1 MTVEVRPYDPERD
14 REALWKHKRAF
25 ERELGSETGGA
36 DKQAAYEDKLTTE
49 YRDRYL
55 AWVERCLTDEPRAV
69 TVATVGDDPA
79 GYVFVLP
86 DSLAL
91 IWDAAVLNEIYVD
104 PDHRGE
110 GVSDALMDAAVDV
123 ARKQDL
129 PIDRLVLDVDADNE
143 RAAGFYDRHGFDHWG
158 EMVAR
163 PL

>member
-14 REALWKHKRAF
+14 REALWEHKRAF
-25 ERELGSETGGA
+25 ERELGSETGGS
-36 DKQAAYEDKLTTE
+36 DKQTAYEEKLTTE
-49 YRDRYL
+49 YRERYL
-55 AWVERCLTDEPRAV
+55 AWVERCLADEPRAV
-69 TVATVGDDPA
+69 TVATVGGDPA

-86 DSLAL
+86 ESLAL
-91 IWDAAVLNEIYVD
+91 IWDAAVLNEIYVA

-129 PIDRLVLDVDADNE
+129 PIDRLVLDVDGDNE
-143 RAAGFYDRHGFDHWG
+143 RAAGFYDRHDFDHWG